1 MVRRSARALAPTTP
15 ALARL
20 EIVTPA
26 GLHRSPQLTLVA
38 STDSPALR

>member
-20 EIVTPA
+20 EIVTSV
-26 GLHRSPQLTLVA
+26 GLHRDPQLTLVA
-38 STDSPALR
+38 STYPPAPR